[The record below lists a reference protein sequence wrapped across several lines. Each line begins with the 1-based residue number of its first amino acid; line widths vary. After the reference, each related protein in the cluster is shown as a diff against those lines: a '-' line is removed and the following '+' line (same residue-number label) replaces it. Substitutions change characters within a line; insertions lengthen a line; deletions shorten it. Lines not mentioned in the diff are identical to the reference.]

1 MPTIGKQNRLFEGRT
16 QKVSALFNLPLAVVQ
31 PTAASRSV
39 PALRAQGGHARLP
52 NTGLR
57 GVEDA
62 ALYGAVRYTFSL
74 FRPHIPPPLLTATGG
89 DYHAWMD
96 RLEAPGTA
104 PDPETGGTAVRHA
117 FVPGGDFRKSYA
129 AAAAFS
135 APGGENSASGRRAG
149 GAWRDDLPECLHL
162 GLVPVETAP
171 LRRAVLPALLEQ
183 AFRQKR
189 LSDKNAS
196 VRLTA
201 DGTSLPVYWAAQL
214 LVQRVRYLHLDTGY
228 GQGPWSSGS
237 CNAMAWPAAGRSRSW
252 R

>member
-1 MPTIGKQNRLFEGRT
+1 M
-16 QKVSALFNLPLAVVQ
+16 
-31 PTAASRSV
+31 
-39 PALRAQGGHARLP
+39 
-52 NTGLR
+52 
-57 GVEDA
+57 
-62 ALYGAVRYTFSL
+62 
-74 FRPHIPPPLLTATGG
+74 
-89 DYHAWMD
+89 
-96 RLEAPGTA
+96 
-104 PDPETGGTAVRHA
+104 RHA
-117 FVPGGDFRKSYA
+117 FVPGGDFRKA
-129 AAAAFS
+129 MPLLRPFL
-135 APGGENSASGRRAG
+135 RREERILRQAG
-149 GAWRDDLPECLHL
+149 VREGAWQDNLPECLHL

-237 CNAMAWPAAGRSRSW
+237 CNATAWPAAGRSRSW